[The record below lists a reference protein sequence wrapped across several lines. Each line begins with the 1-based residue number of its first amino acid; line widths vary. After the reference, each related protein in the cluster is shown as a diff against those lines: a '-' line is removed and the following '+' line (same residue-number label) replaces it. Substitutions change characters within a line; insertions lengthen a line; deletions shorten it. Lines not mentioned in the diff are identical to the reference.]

1 MNETISVKGRV
12 EDEPLSSGDP
22 SQHAEGGE
30 SEDRVQHAR
39 GDASEYVSETRYFAG
54 EVPLL
59 MPLNGEI
66 NERGERKL
74 KRAKRVGN
82 KKRPAERPRRDRV
95 AIVGGGPTRKKAP
108 YKNKNWDIW
117 AFSSTHDRY
126 PRVTRWFEIHAL
138 ADLKQQ
144 LAGKKKGR
152 RTYPNYMRFMRRLR
166 CPVYMQ
172 RRHRSIPY
180 SVPFPKKKVLKAF
193 GRCFTSTASYL
204 IALAIL
210 EGYKVIGLWGIDLRG
225 SSYDRQRPAIEYLLG
240 VARKRGIRVYI
251 PRGATIR
258 VPKKPKFVGTR
269 VLYAY
274 DWRSKGAWWR
284 ERVLKRLRRRRRK
297 RVKKRRKR

>member
-1 MNETISVKGRV
+1 MNETLRVQERV
-12 EDEPLSSGDP
+12 EDELSVRGEL
-22 SQHAEGGE
+22 SQYVEG
-30 SEDRVQHAR
+30 
-39 GDASEYVSETRYFAG
+39 TRYFIG
-54 EVPLL
+54 EVPLN

-66 NERGERKL
+66 NEKGEPKL
-74 KRAKRVGN
+74 KRAKGARN
-82 KKRPAERPRRDRV
+82 KKRRGEGTRRLKV

-108 YKNKNWDIW
+108 YKDKSWDIW

-126 PRVTRWFEIHAL
+126 PRITRWFEIHAL

-144 LAGKKKGR
+144 LATKKRGR

-172 RRHRSIPY
+172 RRHRSIPC
-180 SVPFPKKKVLKAF
+180 SVPFPKQKVLKAF

-210 EGYKVIGLWGIDLRG
+210 EGYKVIGLWGIDLKG

-240 VARKRGIRVYI
+240 VAVKRGIRVVI
-251 PRGATIR
+251 PRGSKIR
-258 VPKKPKFVGTR
+258 VPQRPKFVATR

-274 DWRSKGAWWR
+274 DWRSPGAWWR
-284 ERVLKRLRRRRRK
+284 KRVLARLRKRRRK
-297 RVKKRRKR
+297 RVKKRGRK